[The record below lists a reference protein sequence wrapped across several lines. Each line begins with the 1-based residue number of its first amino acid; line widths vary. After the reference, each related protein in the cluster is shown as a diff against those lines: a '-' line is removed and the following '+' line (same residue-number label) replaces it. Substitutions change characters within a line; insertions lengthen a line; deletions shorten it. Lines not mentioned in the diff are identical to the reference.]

1 MIVNK
6 NNIETD
12 CFLDANN
19 DIYRLITLFNSDESL
34 KRFLIYTDKR
44 PLEDYDVV
52 NRKSL
57 EEYGVKSIA
66 DLDLRDK
73 QICRVPVLPANE
85 EDGTLIVVSLISGVK
100 LFEAN
105 SVVTTIAVD
114 IFTPA
119 NQWII
124 NEGIRP
130 LQIAHVINNLIQN
143 KLSQTGGVKYR
154 LTNIINAQ
162 LSDVLVGYRLL
173 FDSVIDD

>member
-12 CFLDANN
+12 CFLDVNN

-34 KRFLIYTDKR
+34 KRFLVYTDRR

-57 EEYGVKSIA
+57 EEYGVTSIA

-85 EDGTLIVVSLISGVK
+85 EDGSLVGITELENEEDDTATSIDEIEIKDVKKEEEAIDLIENEEEQDEEEL
-100 LFEAN
+100 E
-105 SVVTTIAVD
+105 D
-114 IFTPA
+114 
-119 NQWII
+119 I
-124 NEGIRP
+124 NELEIDEE
-130 LQIAHVINNLIQN
+130 I
-143 KLSQTGGVKYR
+143 GGEE
-154 LTNIINAQ
+154 
-162 LSDVLVGYRLL
+162 
-173 FDSVIDD
+173 

>member
-6 NNIETD
+6 NNVETD
-12 CFLDANN
+12 CFLDVNN
-19 DIYRLITLFNSDESL
+19 DIYRLITLFNSDEAL
-34 KRFLIYTDKR
+34 KRFLIYTDRR
-44 PLEDYDVV
+44 PLEDYEVV

-85 EDGTLIVVSLISGVK
+85 EDGSLIVVTLISGEK
-100 LFEAN
+100 IFEAN
-105 SVVTTIAVD
+105 SVVPTIAVD
-114 IFTPA
+114 VFTPA

-130 LQIAHVINNLIQN
+130 LQIAHVINNLVQN
-143 KLSQTGGVKYR
+143 QLSQTGGVKYC
-154 LTNIINAQ
+154 LTGFVNAQ
-162 LSDVLVGYRLL
+162 LSDVLLGYRLL
-173 FDSVIDD
+173 FDSVVDD

>member
-12 CFLDANN
+12 CFLDVNN

-34 KRFLIYTDKR
+34 KRFLVYTDRR

-57 EEYGVKSIA
+57 EEYGVSSIA

-85 EDGTLIVVSLISGVK
+85 EDGSLVVVTLISGEK
-100 LFEAN
+100 IFEAN
-105 SVVTTIAVD
+105 SVVSTLAID

-143 KLSQTGGVKYR
+143 KLNQTGGVKYR
-154 LTNIINAQ
+154 LTEFVNAQ
-162 LSDVLVGYRLL
+162 LSDVLCGYRLL
-173 FDSVIDD
+173 FDSVVDD